1 MEKANKKEMMEE
13 AVRRM
18 KALKIHKNVINDLK
32 NKGVLNRSEGK
43 SGILYWLN
51 KEEEILVKNFE
62 TKYNVFVYHVIKTY
76 TANMGCIY
84 DLLYITEEKNIW
96 EEEMERLKYGYVLS
110 YTISQFSESG
120 DILIKSRNGGLV
132 RIG

>member
-43 SGILYWLN
+43 AGILFWLN
-51 KEEEILVKNFE
+51 KEEENLVKNF
-62 TKYNVFVYHVIKTY
+62 
-76 TANMGCIY
+76 
-84 DLLYITEEKNIW
+84 
-96 EEEMERLKYGYVLS
+96 
-110 YTISQFSESG
+110 
-120 DILIKSRNGGLV
+120 
-132 RIG
+132 